1 MLQNNKKSLS
11 LSLSLLIMFSFNTYA
26 LPKPSHIV
34 VAPQC
39 LVKSAGKMDKTLF
52 ANASFALIE
61 TDDAGIQKLIEAKM
75 QHRIT
80 PCGGFVD
87 VTERWHAFQPK
98 TLANDKRAQQFLIDY
113 TAPTQ
118 STAGLTKTS
127 YEIKYEKQVNA
138 LLTQLNP
145 QMMWDNLSALSSFQD
160 RYANSDHGVKA
171 ANWIKDYVETLAKNN
186 QRSDVTVYTIST
198 GSYKQPSVVAKIGT
212 SSAPGIVIGAHMDT
226 LSGSFSKKP
235 GADDDGSG
243 TVTVLE
249 VARTLLS
256 SGMTFNKPIY
266 FMWYAAEEQG
276 LVGSGYVV
284 SEFKKKNIPVDA
296 VIHFDLTGYA
306 YRNESTLWLIKDY
319 TNKELTSYLEKL
331 INTYVKQPVK
341 YTACGYAC
349 SDHAS
354 WTKGGFIAAM
364 PAEAAF
370 ENSNPSIHSSQ
381 DTLEKLTL
389 SHMTDYAKLGTAFV
403 VELAQPVMS

>member
-1 MLQNNKKSLS
+1 MLRNKKTALFSLGLISSIS
-11 LSLSLLIMFSFNTYA
+11 LTAMA
-26 LPKPSHIV
+26 QAPQHHVV

-39 LVKSAGKMDKTLF
+39 LIKHTDFSFKTLSET
-52 ANASFALIE
+52 ASFVLIE
-61 TDDAGIQKLIEAKM
+61 TNEAGIDKLIDAKT
-75 QHRIT
+75 QYRASG
-80 PCGGFVD
+80 CGGFVN
-87 VTERWHAFQPK
+87 VTESWDAFQPK
-98 TLANDKRAQQFLIDY
+98 TLAKDKRAKQFLIDY
-113 TAPTQ
+113 TKPTK
-118 STAGLTKTS
+118 SISNLSKVG
-127 YEIKYEKQVNA
+127 YEIKYEKQVNT
-138 LLTQLNP
+138 LLSQLNP
-145 QMMWDNLSALSSFQD
+145 QMMWDNLSTLSSFQD

-186 QRSDVTVYTIST
+186 QRSDVTVYTIPT
-198 GSYKQPSVVAKIGT
+198 GSYKQPSVIAKIGT

-296 VIHFDLTGYA
+296 VLHFDMTGYA
-306 YRNESTLWLIKDY
+306 HKNESTMWLMSDY
-319 TNKELTSYLEKL
+319 SNKELTAYLEKL

-354 WTKGGFIAAM
+354 WNKGGFAAAM
-364 PAEAAF
+364 PF
-370 ENSNPSIHSSQ
+370 ESSMNNDNPNIHSSQ
-381 DTLEKLTL
+381 DTMDKLSL
-389 SHMTDYAKLGTAFV
+389 SHMTDFAKLGTSFV
-403 VELAQPVMS
+403 VELAQPLA